1 MPSDEETDD
10 RSDMAD
16 ASGESD
22 DEARRAVP
30 WHNERPSYIDDEEC
44 RLALEELLQ
53 EAGVVPR
60 TLRSRSR
67 RR

>member
-22 DEARRAVP
+22 EEARRTVP

-44 RLALEELLQ
+44 RLALEELLH
-53 EAGVVPR
+53 EAGVLPS
-60 TLRSRSR
+60 TLRSRTR
-67 RR
+67 RA